1 MATRIDHIGIAV
13 SNLDEALQTYC
24 NILGMDPKDI
34 EMETVPDQKVRVA
47 MIPVGESR
55 IELLETTDPEG
66 PIGKFV
72 EKKGEGI
79 HHLAVGVNDIRAE
92 MEELKAQGVPL
103 IDQEPRTGAGG
114 HLIAFLH
121 PKATKIL
128 LELTQ
133 ASH

>member
-1 MATRIDHIGIAV
+1 MATKIDHIGIAV
-13 SNLDEALQTYC
+13 NSLDESLKMYC
-24 NILGMDPKDI
+24 EILGIKLEDI
-34 EMETVPDQKVRVA
+34 EMETVPEQKVRVA
-47 MIPVGESR
+47 MISVGESR
-55 IELLETTDPEG
+55 IELLESTDPEG

-79 HHLAVGVNDIRAE
+79 HHLAVGVNDIKAE
-92 MEELKAQGVPL
+92 LEQLKAKGIPL
-103 IDQEPRTGAGG
+103 IDQEPRIGAGG
-114 HLIAFLH
+114 HKIAFLH